1 MLPSLRRA
9 PCASVAFLVSAALF
23 ASLAVLV
30 PAGPCA
36 AGSKFNRKVE
46 AGQAAPDFGPC
57 EGVDG
62 TKKSLGDYA
71 KSPLLLVVFTSNH
84 CPVAEAYEDR
94 IKQFAATYGP
104 KGIKVVAV
112 SCSLAPQDDLPSMK
126 ARAAERKF
134 GFDYVFDGTQASGRA
149 YGATVTPQVFLLDK
163 ERKIAY
169 MGAVDDSM
177 NPSKVRRHYLQ
188 DAADAVLAG
197 KVPEV
202 RETLQFGCRIEYA
215 PQ

>member
-1 MLPSLRRA
+1 MLPCLRRF
-9 PCASVAFLVSAALF
+9 PCVPASFRVPTILLAA
-23 ASLAVLV
+23 LAVLV
-30 PAGPCA
+30 PAGPCT

-46 AGQAAPDFGPC
+46 AGQAAPAFGPC

-62 TKKSLGDYA
+62 TKKSLADYA
-71 KSPLLLVVFTSNH
+71 QSPLLLVVFTANH
-84 CPVAEAYEDR
+84 CPVAQAYEER
-94 IKQFAATYGP
+94 LKEFAASYGP

-112 SCSLAPQDDLPSMK
+112 SCSLAPQDDLPAMK
-126 ARAAERKF
+126 ARAAEQKL
-134 GFDYVFDGTQASGRA
+134 GYDYLFDGTQASGRA

-177 NPSKVRRHYLQ
+177 NPSKVRRHYLK
-188 DAADAVLAG
+188 DAAEAVLAG
-197 KVPEV
+197 RTPEV